1 MDSPSKLSPNKNGL
15 YFSIKDFIKDS
26 RLNIETKTLSINS
39 ILRTM
44 KEENEK
50 LILKGNL
57 YFLTF
62 MISNKFF

>member
-1 MDSPSKLSPNKNGL
+1 MDSPTKVSPNKNGL
-15 YFSIKDFIKDS
+15 YFSIKAFIKDS

-44 KEENEK
+44 KEENEI

>member
-1 MDSPSKLSPNKNGL
+1 MDSPTKVSPNKNGL
-15 YFSIKDFIKDS
+15 YFSIKDFIKDY

>member
-1 MDSPSKLSPNKNGL
+1 MQNI
-15 YFSIKDFIKDS
+15 FKDS
-26 RLNIETKTLSINS
+26 RLNIETKALSINS

-57 YFLTF
+57 LFLIF
-62 MISNKFF
+62 IISNKFF